1 MKLKIL
7 FILLLPLM
15 LVQCSVWYNLT
26 KKESRYYTPDELII
40 LQETTSVA
48 GFGYGFDPDLDL
60 DYIFVAGIYSAK
72 ELEAKS
78 KALRDVLV
86 KYDSKRSVAFYE
98 KIFRLQSIIEWNMN
112 YYEKKEKWEKYTIIK
127 KYILPDTEK
136 YVEMLEKNIRL
147 IDRNYSGIIEE
158 RKKQIKSNVEKE
170 LS

>member
-7 FILLLPLM
+7 IILILPFMLM
-15 LVQCSVWYNLT
+15 QCSLWYNLT
-26 KKESRYYTPDELII
+26 KKESKYYSPDELAL
-40 LQETTSVA
+40 LQETTSVS

-60 DYIFVAGIYSAK
+60 DYVYVAGTYSAK
-72 ELEAKS
+72 ELEAKA
-78 KALRDVLV
+78 KAMRDVLI

-98 KIFRLQSIIEWNMN
+98 KLFRLKSIIEWNMN
-112 YYEKKEKWEKYTIIK
+112 YYNKKETWEKYTLIK

-136 YVEMLEKNIRL
+136 YVEMLEKNILL